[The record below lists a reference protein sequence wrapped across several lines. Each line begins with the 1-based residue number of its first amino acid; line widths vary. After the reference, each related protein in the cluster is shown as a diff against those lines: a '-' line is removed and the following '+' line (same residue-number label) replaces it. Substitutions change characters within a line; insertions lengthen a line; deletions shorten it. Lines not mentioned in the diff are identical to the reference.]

1 MSLEHAGKGFE
12 ESALREPIFN
22 AMDELRL
29 ALDQAVE
36 LGNDR
41 IVGLLLIALHDLADT
56 IELTFEEESDI
67 DAPCWTV
74 AEPRRSPIKG

>member
-1 MSLEHAGKGFE
+1 MSLEYASKGFE

-41 IVGLLLIALHDLADT
+41 IAGLLLIALHDLADT
-56 IELTFEEESDI
+56 IELTLEEEGDI
-67 DAPCWTV
+67 AAPCWTV
-74 AEPRRSPIKG
+74 TERGSSSIEG